1 MLLCLEQEVP
11 HCVAVKIEKM
21 EKINDTLQ
29 IDATIVCE
37 KSSQKGIIIGSQ
49 GKMLKRIGS
58 KARIEIEKILNRKVN
73 LKTFV
78 RVEERWRDSTSYLKE
93 FGYFDD

>member
-1 MLLCLEQEVP
+1 
-11 HCVAVKIEKM
+11 
-21 EKINDTLQ
+21 
-29 IDATIVCE
+29 
-37 KSSQKGIIIGSQ
+37 
-49 GKMLKRIGS
+49 MLKRIGS

-78 RVEERWRDSTSYLKE
+78 RVEERWRDSPSYLKE